1 MKNIIKQNSIS
12 VFLSLFL
19 VILLSQSKMFNFL
32 IDTYLGRILLL
43 VFIIVISYLNK
54 ILGVVSVLFIIILF
68 NQYKFGIEG
77 FVANNAIVAANTP
90 VGAPRRRR
98 ANVVDNRTDVAENVV
113 DNRTDADIFDRRT
126 DLITE
131 GFASVAAANTSIGAP
146 RRRRANVVDN
156 RTDVAE
162 DVVDSNTYGPIER
175 INDYITEGFDIIG
188 QETTLLRGKQSNSI
202 PVSKRSGKKNN
213 VDPIDNAISNFS
225 PF

>member
-1 MKNIIKQNSIS
+1 MIKQNSIS

-68 NQYKFGIEG
+68 NQYKFGVEG

-90 VGAPRRRR
+90 VGAPIRRRN
-98 ANVVDNRTDVAENVV
+98 AVDNRTDIAENVV
-113 DNRTDADIFDRRT
+113 DNRTDADIFDKRT

-131 GFASVAAANTSIGAP
+131 GFASVAAAAGPNP
-146 RRRRANVVDN
+146 RVKRDRYDNATDAVDN
-156 RTDVAE
+156 RTDIVDARS
-162 DVVDSNTYGPIER
+162 DVVDRRSDIL
-175 INDYITEGFDIIG
+175 TEGFDIVG
-188 QETTLLRGKQSNSI
+188 QETSLLRGKQSNSI
-202 PVSKRSGKKNN
+202 PVSKRSGGKNN
-213 VDPIDNAISNFS
+213 VDPIDNAINQFT